1 MSFKF
6 DFDSDTE
13 ITQNRNHCSN
23 LIVGYAYKKIRSILF
38 ENGQKVKELE
48 TAQVERAEI
57 ARIKHARSFALRS

>member
-13 ITQNRNHCSN
+13 ITQNRNHC
-23 LIVGYAYKKIRSILF
+23 VGYAYKKIRSILF